1 MPPKKNSTQQN
12 PPKQKSSERPLV
24 KARIDRLVNLEDSK
38 IKAYASVTIGNT
50 FAVHGLRVTDSAN
63 GLFVSMPQSSYM
75 KDGVRQYEDIFHAL
89 SADARNELNNTVLQ
103 AYEQRIHM
111 EEDVAEDV
119 AEDQAND
126 EDEDEDLDEDE
137 LPFEPKM

>member
-1 MPPKKNSTQQN
+1 
-12 PPKQKSSERPLV
+12 
-24 KARIDRLVNLEDSK
+24 
-38 IKAYASVTIGNT
+38 
-50 FAVHGLRVTDSAN
+50 
-63 GLFVSMPQSSYM
+63 M

-126 EDEDEDLDEDE
+126 KDEDEDEDLDEDE

>member
-1 MPPKKNSTQQN
+1 MPPKKNSTNQN
-12 PPKQKSSERPLV
+12 QSNQKSATQPPLV
-24 KARIDRLVNLEDSK
+24 RARIDRLVNLEDSK

-63 GLFVSMPQSSYM
+63 GLFVAMPQSSYM
-75 KDGVRQYEDIFHAL
+75 RDGVRQYEDIFHAL

-111 EEDVAEDV
+111 EEDVAED
-119 AEDQAND
+119 QAND

-137 LPFEPKM
+137 LPFEQRM

>member
-1 MPPKKNSTQQN
+1 MAKKNITNQN
-12 PPKQKSSERPLV
+12 QPKQKTTQQPLV
-24 KARIDRLVNLEDSK
+24 RARIDRLVNLEDSK

-63 GLFVSMPQSSYM
+63 GLFVAMPQSSNV
-75 KDGVRQYEDIFHAL
+75 KDGVRRHEDIFHAL

-111 EEDVAEDV
+111 EEDVAED
-119 AEDQAND
+119 QAND
-126 EDEDEDLDEDE
+126 EDEDEDFDEDE
-137 LPFEPKM
+137 LPFEPRM